1 MYAEIERITSLWL
14 LINSTTWREG
24 MHIVSKNNPCD
35 LSTLDISDNDIM
47 EAMKEIGG
55 YVDIT
60 PGDARQIYRLA
71 YHHALERLLRSAK
84 AKDVMTRDVVSV
96 RKDVPL
102 RDVARVMARHGISGV
117 PVIEEDGTVAGV
129 ISEKDFLFHLGFE
142 NARSFMDV
150 VAQSLGS
157 AGCVSIC
164 LREETACDIMK
175 SPVITVQE
183 ETTVAEIAA
192 IFTQEKINRVPVV
205 STTGKLMGIV
215 SRADIVRSSFPVIGS
230 EGTG

>member
-1 MYAEIERITSLWL
+1 MILPQP
-14 LINSTTWREG
+14 REG
-24 MHIVSKNNPCD
+24 MHTVSKNNLRDP
-35 LSTLDISDNDIM
+35 STLDISDNDIM

-84 AKDVMTRDVVSV
+84 AKDVMTRNVVSV
-96 RKDVPL
+96 KKGTPLKDV
-102 RDVARVMARHGISGV
+102 AEVMARHGISGV

-142 NARSFMDV
+142 SARSFMDV
-150 VAQSLGS
+150 VARCLSS
-157 AGCVSIC
+157 AGCISIC
-164 LREETACDIMK
+164 LREQTAGDIMK
-175 SPVITVQE
+175 SPAVTVQE

-192 IFTQEKINRVPVV
+192 IFTKKKINRVPVV
-205 STTGKLMGIV
+205 NPTGKLMGIV
-215 SRADIVRSSFPVIGS
+215 SRADIVRSSFPAIS
-230 EGTG
+230 FQGTE